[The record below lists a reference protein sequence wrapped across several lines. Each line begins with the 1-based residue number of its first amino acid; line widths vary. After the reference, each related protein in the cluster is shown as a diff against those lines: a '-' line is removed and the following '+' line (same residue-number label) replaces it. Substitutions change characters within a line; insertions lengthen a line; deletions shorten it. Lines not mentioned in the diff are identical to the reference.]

1 MRLRTSTSRRGFTL
15 IETMTVVVIVGV
27 LAALGTYGVRRYI
40 YAAKSG
46 EAREMILHIKAA
58 EETYR
63 EETYQ
68 YLSTA
73 SSLAGPTQLYPH
85 VCLSMSPGARKVA
98 WEQAEGCEAAKAF
111 RTLGVTSTSPVYFGY
126 GVALPVS
133 GGAMPSLPSG
143 TKYSWG
149 TYTSISGPAY
159 VVLAMGDLNGDGTF
173 SKFVGS
179 NLTDEIYSEDDEE

>member
-1 MRLRTSTSRRGFTL
+1 MRFRTSASRRGFTL

-58 EETYR
+58 EEAYR

-68 YLSTA
+68 YLQTSVA
-73 SSLAGPTQLYPH
+73 LSGANQLYPH
-85 VCLSMSPGARKVA
+85 VCMSISPGAKKVA

-111 RTLGVTSTSPVYFGY
+111 RTLGVTSTSPVFYGY
-126 GVALPVS
+126 GVAVPVS
-133 GGAMPSLPSG
+133 GGPMPTLPLR
-143 TKYSWG
+143 TPFNWG
-149 TYTSISGPAY
+149 PHASPTGPAY
-159 VVLAMGDLNGDGTF
+159 AVLAMGDLNGDGTF

-179 NLTDEIYSEDDEE
+179 NFTDAIYAEDEDE